1 MPDNNTNTPVT
12 LPETG
17 GDTAINSGN
26 TSKTFSY
33 TIKDGDTLQ
42 SIADR
47 YGTTVDE
54 ILRINGAENEDVG
67 PNDPLPTDTVIQ
79 IPLNDDNDR
88 RYEDSFGNEIT
99 LDTIINN
106 MMSRGSDTVA
116 NINHRLLGIPYQFL
130 PTADAR
136 LNSNQNM
143 GRLFCENIFAEAP
156 IVVIQPGAADF
167 LPDYSNQEREIFSNL
182 LGGIADGD
190 DNAQSALEDLVAEE
204 NEARYFGF
212 KSDYSNYIRYVN
224 LLCRTA
230 AQMLGIGDC
239 CPPGLSTPY
248 RSFDWGNYKYF
259 NNYTVGTGD
268 SSNIF
273 DNIGSEIESTI
284 TGSHQYLS
292 LYVDPSTS
300 FSESTS
306 NETAKSALEGK
317 FDEMESK
324 IKEYSFFADSMALGG
339 AADTIKGYI
348 TTLMDGVASLSP
360 DNTLLNSLLGKGKQ
374 QIVYGSNLI
383 FPEIWQDSQ
392 YNKSYTI
399 NTTFISPYGD
409 KESIYINCIVPM
421 LHLLALSLPKQTT
434 ANTYTSPFLVKMFSK
449 GWFSCEMGM
458 VDNIQIDKGPEESW
472 SVDGLATTMKVT
484 LSVKDLYS
492 QLMISPS
499 NRPFLF
505 FSNNGLIEFLGA
517 TCGVDLSIPSIEL
530 KVKIAMAVF
539 LNSVTDLPTNWYRD
553 MKESIS
559 HDVNNLIN

>member
-1 MPDNNTNTPVT
+1 MPDNNT
-12 LPETG
+12 
-17 GDTAINSGN
+17 SN
-26 TSKTFSY
+26 TSFEY
-33 TIKDGDTLQ
+33 TIKEGDTLE
-42 SIADR
+42 SIANQ
-47 YGTTVDE
+47 YNTTVE
-54 ILRINGAENEDVG
+54 ELIAINPNLSLETPLTPGRIINV
-67 PNDPLPTDTVIQ
+67 PLDS
-79 IPLNDDNDR
+79 NDR
-88 RYEDSFGNEIT
+88 RYENSMGEEIT
-99 LDTIINN
+99 LENIISNINN
-106 MMSRGSDTVA
+106 SSNVVS

-130 PTADAR
+130 DTADAR
-136 LNSNQNM
+136 LNSNDDM

-167 LPDYSNQEREIFSNL
+167 LPDYREHEKEIFQNL
-182 LGGIADGD
+182 LGGIAEGD
-190 DNAQSALEDLVAEE
+190 ENADSALKDLIDDE
-204 NEARYFGF
+204 NESRYFGF
-212 KSDYSNYIRYVN
+212 KSDYSNYIKYVN
-224 LLCRTA
+224 LLCRAT

-239 CPPGLSTPY
+239 CPPGLSKPY
-248 RSFDWGNYKYF
+248 KSFDWGNYKYF
-259 NNYTVGTGD
+259 NNYTCTGD
-268 SSNIF
+268 SMNIF
-273 DNIGSEIESTI
+273 DNIGEEVESTI

-348 TTLMDGVASLSP
+348 TNIMDGITNLSP
-360 DNTLLNSLLGKGKQ
+360 DNTFLNSLLGKGKQ

-392 YNKSYTI
+392 YNKSYSI
-399 NTTFISPYGD
+399 STTFVSPYGD
-409 KESIYINCIVPM
+409 KESIYINCLVPM
-421 LHLLALSLPKQTT
+421 MHLLALALPKQTT
-434 ANTYTSPFLVKMFSK
+434 ANTYTSPFLIKMFAK

-458 VDNIQIDKGPEESW
+458 VENIQIDKGPEQSW
-472 SVDGLATTMKVT
+472 SVDGLATTLKVT

-499 NRPFLF
+499 NKPFLF

-517 TCGVDLSIPSIEL
+517 TCGVDLSMPSIEL

-553 MKESIS
+553 MKESIY
-559 HDVNNLIN
+559 HDIYNLTN

>member
-1 MPDNNTNTPVT
+1 MPDNNT
-12 LPETG
+12 PETPETPEVQPEDAVVG
-17 GDTAINSGN
+17 
-26 TSKTFSY
+26 TSSNRVMEY
-33 TIKDGDTLQ
+33 VIKEGDTLN
-42 SIADR
+42 SLAEF
-47 YGTTVDE
+47 YNTTVND
-54 ILRINGAENEDVG
+54 ILAANGLTGDYDPDAGLGTGQTLRI
-67 PNDPLPTDTVIQ
+67 PLDS
-79 IPLNDDNDR
+79 NDR
-88 RYEDSFGNEIT
+88 RYENDMGEEIT
-99 LDTIINN
+99 YENILAN
-106 MMSRGSDTVA
+106 MQSSADSVA
-116 NINHRLLGIPYQFL
+116 NINTRLLGLPYQFL
-130 PTADAR
+130 PTADIR
-136 LNSNQNM
+136 LSSNEDM

-156 IVVIQPGAADF
+156 IVTILPGAADF
-167 LPDYSNQEREIFSNL
+167 LPDYREHEQEIFQNL
-182 LGGIADGD
+182 FAGITEGD
-190 DNAQSALEDLVAEE
+190 ENAESALNDLIDDE
-204 NEARYFGF
+204 NESRYFGF
-212 KSDYSNYIRYVN
+212 KSDYSNYIKYVN
-224 LLCRTA
+224 LLCRTC

-239 CPPGLSTPY
+239 CPPGLTTPY

-259 NNYTVGTGD
+259 NNYTLGNGD

-273 DNIGSEIESTI
+273 DNIGNEVESVI

-348 TTLMDGVASLSP
+348 TNLMDGIASLGP
-360 DNTLLNSLLGKGKQ
+360 ENTFLNSLLGKGKQ

-383 FPEIWQDSQ
+383 FPEIWQDSE

-399 NTTFISPYGD
+399 NTTFVSPYGD

-421 LHLLALSLPKQTT
+421 MHLLALALPKQTT
-434 ANTYTSPFLVKMFSK
+434 ANTYTSPFLVRMFSK

-472 SVDGLATTMKVT
+472 SVDGLATTMKVS

-499 NRPFLF
+499 NKPFLF

-517 TCGVDLSIPSIEL
+517 TCGVDMSIPSIEL

-553 MKESIS
+553 IKESIY
-559 HDVNNLIN
+559 HDISDLFT

>member
-1 MPDNNTNTPVT
+1 MPDNTV
-12 LPETG
+12 
-17 GDTAINSGN
+17 SGEA
-26 TSKTFSY
+26 TTRAVDYIVKE
-33 TIKDGDTLQ
+33 GDTLK
-42 SIADR
+42 SIAD
-47 YGTTVDE
+47 YYNTSVDE
-54 ILRINGAENEDVG
+54 IKK
-67 PNDPLPTDTVIQ
+67 
-79 IPLNDDNDR
+79 LNDSLKDLKDDDTIPVDTSLKVPLDSNDR
-88 RYEDSFGNEIT
+88 RFENSMGEEIT
-99 LDTIINN
+99 LDNIINN
-106 MMSRGSDTVA
+106 MKSSADSVA
-116 NINHRLLGIPYQFL
+116 NINTRLLGIPYQFL

-136 LNSNQNM
+136 LNSNQDM

-156 IVVIQPGAADF
+156 IVTILPGAADF
-167 LPDYSNQEREIFSNL
+167 LPDYREHEKEIFQNL
-182 LGGIADGD
+182 FQGITEGD
-190 DNAQSALEDLVAEE
+190 DNAESALKDLIDEE

-212 KSDYSNYIRYVN
+212 KSDYSNYIKYVN
-224 LLCRTA
+224 LLCRVT
-230 AQMLGIGDC
+230 AQMLGIGDS
-239 CPPGLSTPY
+239 CPPGLTTPY
-248 RSFDWGNYKYF
+248 KSFDWGNYKYF
-259 NNYTVGTGD
+259 NNYTIGNGD
-268 SSNIF
+268 SNNIF
-273 DNIGSEIESTI
+273 DNIGNEVESII

-348 TTLMDGVASLSP
+348 TSLMDGIASLGP
-360 DNTLLNSLLGKGKQ
+360 ENTFLNSLLGKGKQ

-383 FPEIWQDSQ
+383 FPEIWQDSE

-399 NTTFISPYGD
+399 NTTFVSPYGD
-409 KESIYINCIVPM
+409 KESIYINCLVPM
-421 LHLLALSLPKQTT
+421 MHLLALALPKQTT
-434 ANTYTSPFLVKMFSK
+434 ANTYTSPFLVKMFAK

-499 NRPFLF
+499 NKPFLF

-517 TCGVDLSIPSIEL
+517 TCGVDMSIPSIEL

-553 MKESIS
+553 IKEG
-559 HDVNNLIN
+559 VINDINSLLT